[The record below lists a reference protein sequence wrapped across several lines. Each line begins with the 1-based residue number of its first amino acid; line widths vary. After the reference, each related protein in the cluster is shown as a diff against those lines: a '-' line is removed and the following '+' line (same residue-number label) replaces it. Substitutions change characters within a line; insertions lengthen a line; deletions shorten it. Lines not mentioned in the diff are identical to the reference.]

1 MRNIDSLKNS
11 GEFRRVY
18 SKRNSLSDRYLVIY
32 TAEGSGKIGIVC
44 SKKVG
49 NSIVRHRITR
59 LIREAYRLNKEH
71 IDQNKDI
78 IIVARE
84 KAKDRG
90 YSEIAESFIHLLKRH
105 AVYH

>member
-11 GEFRRVY
+11 GEFQRVY
-18 SKRNSLSDRYLVIY
+18 GKRNSLADRYLVIY
-32 TAEGSGKIGIVC
+32 IAEGSGKIGIVC

-49 NSIVRHRITR
+49 NSVVRHRITR

-71 IDQNKDI
+71 IDPDKDT

-90 YSEIAESFIHLLKRH
+90 FTEIAESFVSILKRH